1 MRVSVQKK
9 EWFERWFGEEYKA
22 LYPHR
27 DEAQA
32 ATQVGAVARAA
43 KALPAWR
50 ILDVGCGAGRHLRA
64 LRQAGLTAFGAD
76 LSPVLIRD
84 ARLSGLNVC
93 RADMRR
99 LPFRDQAFQLVTCF
113 FTSFGYFATAEEDAK
128 SQEKFES
135 DARTGALG
143 VEWQR
148 VQQRIDLGQTTLADV
163 MSGADETQ
171 AARALRDRAE
181 SRLTELHDELVIEEE
196 SDETDDDPL
205 TQVTQMQRDLAA
217 RLEELRI
224 RTEEWDERR

>member
-1 MRVSVQKK
+1 MTLGFDDDYR
-9 EWFERWFGEEYKA
+9 ERA
-22 LYPHR
+22 R
-27 DEAQA
+27 ARIA
-32 ATQVGAVARAA
+32 AVAS
-43 KALPAWR
+43 
-50 ILDVGCGAGRHLRA
+50 LRA
-64 LRQAGLTAFGAD
+64 EIDEELAETA
-76 LSPVLIRD
+76 V
-84 ARLSGLNVC
+84 
-93 RADMRR
+93 
-99 LPFRDQAFQLVTCF
+99 
-113 FTSFGYFATAEEDAK
+113 EDAK
-128 SQEKFES
+128 GQEKFES

>member
-1 MRVSVQKK
+1 MSLGFDDDYRVRAR
-9 EWFERWFGEEYKA
+9 ERIA
-22 LYPHR
+22 
-27 DEAQA
+27 
-32 ATQVGAVARAA
+32 AVAS
-43 KALPAWR
+43 
-50 ILDVGCGAGRHLRA
+50 LRA
-64 LRQAGLTAFGAD
+64 EIDEELAETA
-76 LSPVLIRD
+76 V
-84 ARLSGLNVC
+84 
-93 RADMRR
+93 
-99 LPFRDQAFQLVTCF
+99 
-113 FTSFGYFATAEEDAK
+113 EDAK

-135 DARTGALG
+135 DARAGALG

-163 MSGADETQ
+163 MSGADDTQ